1 MRGRGTRSSRP
12 GSRSGTGRWRSRAA
26 NRRHRTQRPWPR
38 RSGTRCRSGR
48 SPGGCSW
55 PPAGTTP
62 PRSRRCTGTGLE
74 RRARSDCCRADGVDL
89 PGPKDAV
96 VSVRSEWREDSDSS
110 LDHGNR
116 GQDRRTHQTRNEIH
130 PPRRFS
136 RSLMRR
142 RPQKARAYRETP
154 NTRSNPCRLV
164 WRPSLRR
171 RPTRPKHSL
180 GTPTRCLGRLLVGAK
195 PADRAL
201 LLLGAGLQLGSDR
214 EARLVALLKGVR
226 SNDRES
232 GSLFHRLQVSHP
244 AELRKPFAEQPY
256 SSGRTSEH
264 RRFRPNLGGRPD
276 LSQRTGLAEG
286 LSVGSLLRQAGDE
299 G

>member
-1 MRGRGTRSSRP
+1 MVP
-12 GSRSGTGRWRSRAA
+12 
-26 NRRHRTQRPWPR
+26 NRRGPVLVRVLRDGQAGRPADAVRPERPWPR
-38 RSGTRCRSGR
+38 RSGTRCPSGR
-48 SPGGCSW
+48 SRGDVLGRRQVPRLRVTVAVLALVLSVALVVTAAALMASTSQARKMQWFVCGQNGVKIRTAPW
-55 PPAGTTP
+55 TMGIADKIGVRIKHGTRYILRAGSAGP
-62 PRSRRCTGTGLE
+62 SCAV
-74 RRARSDCCRADGVDL
+74 AR
-89 PGPKDAV
+89 K
-96 VSVRSEWREDSDSS
+96 
-110 LDHGNR
+110 
-116 GQDRRTHQTRNEIH
+116 
-130 PPRRFS
+130 
-136 RSLMRR
+136 
-142 RPQKARAYRETP
+142 KARAYRETP
-154 NTRSNPCRLV
+154 NTKSNPCRLV

-276 LSQRTGLAEG
+276 LSRRTGLAEG
-286 LSVGSLLRQAGDE
+286 LSVSPTAKASWRRG
-299 G
+299 